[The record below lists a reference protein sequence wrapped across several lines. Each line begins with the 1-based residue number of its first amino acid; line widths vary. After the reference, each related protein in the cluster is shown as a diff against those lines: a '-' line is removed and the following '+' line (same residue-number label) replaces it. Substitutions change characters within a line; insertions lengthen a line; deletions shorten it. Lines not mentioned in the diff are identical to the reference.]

1 MLKKT
6 IEFVDYNGVTRKEDH
21 YFNFNEAEI
30 TEMEFSTVG
39 GLSEMIN
46 SIIKA
51 QDGPSIMKLFKDII
65 LGAYGVKSPDGREFI
80 KSDELSRK
88 FSQTEAYSKLFME
101 LVTDAEAA
109 ADFVNGIV
117 PKNAAKAA
125 KEAAVSAIAPVA

>member
-21 YFNFNEAEI
+21 YFNFSEAEI
-30 TEMEFSTVG
+30 TEMELSTVG

-46 SIIKA
+46 SIVKA
-51 QDGPSIMKLFKDII
+51 QDGPAIMKMFKDII

-80 KSDELSRK
+80 KSDEISKK

-109 ADFVNGIV
+109 AAFVNGIV
-117 PKNAAKAA
+117 PKNASEAA
-125 KEAAVSAIAPVA
+125 KEAAIPAITPVA

>member
-21 YFNFNEAEI
+21 YFNFSEAEI
-30 TEMEFSTVG
+30 TEMELSTVG

-46 SIIKA
+46 SIVKA
-51 QDGPSIMKLFKDII
+51 QDGPAIMKMFKDII

-80 KSDELSRK
+80 KSDEISKK

-109 ADFVNGIV
+109 AAFVNGIV
-117 PKNAAKAA
+117 PKNASEAA
-125 KEAAVSAIAPVA
+125 KEAAAPAITPVA

>member
-6 IEFVDYNGVTRKEDH
+6 IEFIDYNGVTRKEDH
-21 YFNFNEAEI
+21 YFNFSEAEI
-30 TEMEFSTVG
+30 TEMELSTVG

-46 SIIKA
+46 SIVKA
-51 QDGPSIMKLFKDII
+51 QDGPAIMKMFKDII

-80 KSDELSRK
+80 KSDEISKK

-109 ADFVNGIV
+109 AAFVNGIV
-117 PKNAAKAA
+117 PKNASEAA
-125 KEAAVSAIAPVA
+125 KEAAVPAITPVA

>member
-30 TEMEFSTVG
+30 TEMELSTVG

-101 LVTDAEAA
+101 LITDAEAA

>member
-30 TEMEFSTVG
+30 TEMELSTVG

>member
-30 TEMEFSTVG
+30 TEMELSTVG

-101 LVTDAEAA
+101 LVTDTEAA